1 MKLSLDN
8 LQMRYLAHRGKK
20 LTLVHLYTHLFRK
33 EISVTLQNKCKVS
46 YVYKA
51 LS

>member
-1 MKLSLDN
+1 
-8 LQMRYLAHRGKK
+8 MRYLAHGGKK
-20 LTLVHLYTHLFRK
+20 LTLVHLFTHLFVK
-33 EISVTLQNKCKVS
+33 EMFVTLQNKCKVS